1 MVGTAKPTA
10 VVDAEAELVA
20 ALRAERGRKRGAE
33 RAARR
38 RRRREALHTME
49 LEDQGGDG
57 RSATSAAV
65 AAVEMVDD
73 SLHDEWADEAPTA
86 GLMDVDEPAGA
97 VAAVSAGGAGAAAA
111 VVAVVVDGGAQT
123 VSLPSAWDG
132 CQSEGP
138 EGVEVLEEVLV
149 VKEQVRGK
157 GTHLGL
163 VKEAGGAS
171 EAPDPSVGGP
181 PSGWGSGGR
190 GC

>member
-10 VVDAEAELVA
+10 VVDDEAELVA
-20 ALRAERGRKRGAE
+20 ALRAERGRKRAAK

-73 SLHDEWADEAPTA
+73 SLHDEWADAAPMA

-97 VAAVSAGGAGAAAA
+97 VAAESAGGAGAAAA
-111 VVAVVVDGGAQT
+111 VVAGGRRGGPDGQLAQCLGRLSIGGPRRRGGAEGEACGEGAGAGQGRALGAGERC
-123 VSLPSAWDG
+123 VG
-132 CQSEGP
+132 CFRS
-138 EGVEVLEEVLV
+138 
-149 VKEQVRGK
+149 
-157 GTHLGL
+157 T
-163 VKEAGGAS
+163 
-171 EAPDPSVGGP
+171 
-181 PSGWGSGGR
+181 
-190 GC
+190 